1 MQRNLLPIILFSGA
15 YLLTA
20 LAWVLVQGNYEFLAY
35 IVIVLVLAGAV
46 IAVDARVRL
55 PEPLLW
61 CLSAWGLLHM
71 AGGLVPVPEAWP
83 IGGETHVLYNL
94 WLIDGRLKYDQAVH
108 AFGFGVTTWLCWEC
122 LKSMLAERGAPV
134 FPTFGKLVL
143 CAAAGMGFGALNEV
157 IEFVITLIVPENNVG
172 GYVNTGLDL
181 VSNMVGAIG
190 AALLIR
196 WRYSAG
202 PRTP

>member
-1 MQRNLLPIILFSGA
+1 MQRHLLPIILFSGA
-15 YLLTA
+15 YLLAA
-20 LAWVLVQGNYEFLAY
+20 LGWVLVQGNYEFLAY

-46 IAVDARVRL
+46 VAVNARVEL
-55 PEPLLW
+55 PASLLW

-71 AGGLVPVPEAWP
+71 AGGLVKVPEAWP
-83 IGGETHVLYNL
+83 VGGETHVLYNL
-94 WLIDGRLKYDQAVH
+94 WLIDGKLKYDQAVH

-122 LKSMLAERGAPV
+122 LRSMLDERGAPV
-134 FPTFGKLVL
+134 VPTFGKLVL

-157 IEFVITLIVPENNVG
+157 IEFMITLIVPENNVG

-196 WRYSAG
+196 WRYSADPG
-202 PRTP
+202 AP